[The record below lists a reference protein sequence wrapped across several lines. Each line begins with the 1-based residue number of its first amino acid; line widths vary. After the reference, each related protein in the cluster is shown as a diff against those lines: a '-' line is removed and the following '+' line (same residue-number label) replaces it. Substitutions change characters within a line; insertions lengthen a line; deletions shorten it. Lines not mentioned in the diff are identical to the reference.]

1 MTTIRTAPAP
11 TDPIIVG
18 WGHTP
23 FGRLAGETVE
33 SLIAAAAREALAS
46 AGIGGADMDAVWL
59 GHFNSGMVPDAFC
72 SSMVLA
78 IDPALRFKP
87 AIRCENACAS
97 GAAALYAAL
106 DAVRSGRVAT
116 ALVVGVEKMTD
127 LDTAGVTR
135 ALSGAS
141 YQAEEAN
148 LSFPAIFARFAH
160 AYADRYG
167 DPTETLARIAVKN
180 HANALNNPLAQL
192 RKPLGLDYCLT
203 PSERNPI
210 IAAPLKVTD
219 CSPISDG
226 AAAVVITRR
235 DRAGDFAQAVAF
247 RAAEQV
253 NDLLPLSAK
262 DLAAFEGPNR
272 AFVKAY
278 AAAGITVDDVSFAEV
293 HDCFT
298 IAELLSVEAMG
309 MAGPGRGMAVVGEG
323 QTAATGRL
331 PVNRSGGLKA
341 KGHPVGATGVS
352 MHVLAARQLTGRA
365 DAMQLPD
372 PQLGVC
378 FNMGGGAVVSCVSIL
393 EPIKA

>member
-1 MTTIRTAPAP
+1 MKLVTYKGVAAGTSRLGVLVDDDRAILDVRAAERRATGHDNPAFA
-11 TDPIIVG
+11 TMQALIE
-18 WGHTP
+18 
-23 FGRLAGETVE
+23 AGP
-33 SLIAAAAREALAS
+33 EAL
-46 AGIGGADMDAVWL
+46 D
-59 GHFNSGMVPDAFC
+59 
-72 SSMVLA
+72 
-78 IDPALRFKP
+78 
-87 AIRCENACAS
+87 
-97 GAAALYAAL
+97 
-106 DAVRSGRVAT
+106 RV
-116 ALVVGVEKMTD
+116 
-127 LDTAGVTR
+127 R
-135 ALSGAS
+135 ALAADPSHADCVP
-141 YQAEEAN
+141 AEERGQ
-148 LSFPAIFARFAH
+148 L
-160 AYADRYG
+160 
-167 DPTETLARIAVKN
+167 LA
-180 HANALNNPLAQL
+180 PLPRPMQL
-192 RKPLGLDYCLT
+192 RKPLDLDYCLT

-235 DRAGDFAQAVAF
+235 DRTSDFAQAVAF

-272 AFVKAY
+272 AFAQAY

-309 MAGPGRGMAVVGEG
+309 LAAPGQGMAVIGEG
-323 QTAATGRL
+323 QTAASGRL

-365 DAMQLPD
+365 DAMQLPA

-378 FNMGGGAVVSCVSIL
+378 FNMGGGAVVSCVSVL
-393 EPIKA
+393 EPIKV